1 MTSSLAQNAKSG
13 RRAASSYDAVR
24 AVQLVLTSGEGR
36 DLFGIPICA
45 ANKSSL
51 VVLTCAFA
59 FLITQETV
67 AAIKFKRFARPIL
80 ISLTRSSAR
89 NVVLYVAI
97 GLVFHK
103 IGRAHADGCA
113 GKSIASPGRRDS

>member
-1 MTSSLAQNAKSG
+1 MK
-13 RRAASSYDAVR
+13 
-24 AVQLVLTSGEGR
+24 AVQLVLTSGEGP
-36 DLFGIPICA
+36 DAFGIPICA

-67 AAIKFKRFARPIL
+67 AAFKFKRFARPIL
-80 ISLTRSSAR
+80 ISLTRASAC
-89 NVVLYVAI
+89 NVVLCVAI

-103 IGRAHADGCA
+103 IGRAHTDGCA
-113 GKSIASPGRRDS
+113 RKKVSHLL